1 MSHTHSPQ
9 EVTLFCEL
17 LDDCVFAETNATD
30 GGIRTLR
37 HIPGAAI
44 YGAAAARLYPELK
57 PAKRHAD
64 LWQLFHSGSVRFGN
78 AYPLVQKRPAW
89 PAPCTWQA
97 DKGANLKDHQG
108 QLAVA
113 LANAS
118 AAEPARGTQ
127 RKPLRGQFITATGH
141 LATLATS
148 EQLKTAFNPGQ
159 GTAAHSQL
167 FQYESLRSG
176 QSFAAVLA
184 CDPHTL
190 SAEAWTDLLAT
201 LHNSV
206 LRLGRS
212 RGAQYGRVRVQVLR
226 QPCPGWALA
235 NQWGQSA
242 HQQPSLTMWCISDLC
257 LLDEHLQPTTTPS
270 AAELGLPEGWNPSPA
285 NSYIQTRRYSPYN
298 TYRQGHD
305 SERLVIAAGSVL
317 GFAWTGPQPPD
328 HTPDQLRQRLG
339 TWLGQ
344 HGASGLGQ
352 VVVQPAW
359 ALSATLTPQVM
370 ANQAIGQPVA
380 AQRAAP
386 ATKPMTPQEEQCL
399 QWIRQRAEQA
409 RIHDTAADWA
419 RQRTHTV
426 RAICTAAA
434 TLVPGGLDA
443 VMPSASQWGRVLE
456 ACRKYPT
463 DGAALCRELTVNGGV
478 LGGAATTTEQQD
490 TALRRK
496 NTPWFVTAPLNHT
509 RWSDGQAR
517 SATTLGDWLL
527 DQLADPAIVHCPG
540 DALGRLAS
548 LCRRG
553 LTPSTA
559 SNHTAP

>member
-9 EVTLFCEL
+9 EVTLVCEL
-17 LDDCVFAETNATD
+17 LDDCVFAETSATD

-44 YGAAAARLYPELK
+44 YGAAAARLYPALK
-57 PAKRHAD
+57 LANRHAD
-64 LWQLFHSGSVRFGN
+64 LWQLFHGGGVRFGN
-78 AYPLVQKRPAW
+78 AYPLVQQRPAW

-97 DKGANLKDHQG
+97 DKGANIKDHQG

-118 AAEPARGTQ
+118 AAEPARGAQ

-141 LATLATS
+141 LATPATS

-176 QSFAAVLA
+176 QSFAAVLSCA
-184 CDPHTL
+184 PGTL
-190 SAEAWTDLLAT
+190 SAQAWADLLAT
-201 LHNSV
+201 LDNTV

-235 NQWGQSA
+235 NQWVQSA
-242 HQQPSLTMWCISDLC
+242 HQQPSLILWCVSDLC

-270 AAELGLPEGWNPSPA
+270 AAALGLPQGWTPAPA
-285 NSYIQTRRYSPYN
+285 NSYLQTRRYSPYN

-328 HTPDQLRQRLG
+328 HTPEQLRQRLG

-344 HGASGLGQ
+344 HGPSGLGQ

-370 ANQAIGQPVA
+370 ASQATGQPVA
-380 AQRAAP
+380 AHRAAP
-386 ATKPMTPQEEQCL
+386 ATQPLTPQEEQWR
-399 QWIRQRAEQA
+399 QWIGQRAGQVG
-409 RIHDTAADWA
+409 IHDAAAEWA
-419 RQRTHTV
+419 RQRSHTV
-426 RAICTAAA
+426 RAICKAAA

-456 ACRKYPT
+456 ACHKYPANVAQLRGEIMAT
-463 DGAALCRELTVNGGV
+463 GGV
-478 LGGAATTTEQQD
+478 LGGAGPEAASQNPK
-490 TALRRK
+490 LRLK
-496 NTPWFVTAPLNHT
+496 NTPWFHLAPFPHT

-527 DQLADPAIVHCPG
+527 DQLTDPAIAHCPG

-553 LTPSTA
+553 LTPSNA
-559 SNHTAP
+559 STYTAP